1 MSTVKSLLAKL
12 LAVAVVASLIPFA
25 AFAQDGDVPTE
36 LVLGMVPS
44 REAGAIADSL
54 EPLADMLSERL
65 LIPVET
71 FISTNYVG
79 LVEAMGNGRVDIG
92 FFGPSAMVQAMDRY
106 GAVPVTASVRY
117 GSSTYYTQFNV
128 RCDGPVQSF
137 EDFRGASIAFVDPGS
152 SSGYQF
158 PYVFLK
164 NQHGID
170 ANTDMNSIFAG
181 SHDAAAL
188 AVYNGD
194 VDIATSFNDVREDL
208 EEEYP
213 DIMDVVCVMGR
224 TGDIPNDGQ
233 VVRAG
238 LDSDLTAQIQQAL
251 IEIAQTEEG
260 QVLVNELFNVTA
272 FDPVTSEAYDPV
284 REVMAEF
291 E

>member
-1 MSTVKSLLAKL
+1 MKQLLAKF
-12 LAVAVVASLIPFA
+12 LAVAVVAALVPFS
-25 AFAQDGDVPTE
+25 AFAQDGDVPTQ

-106 GAVPVTASVRY
+106 DAVPITASVRY
-117 GSSTYYTQFNV
+117 GSSTYKSQFNV
-128 RCDGPVQSF
+128 RCDGPIQSF

-164 NQHGID
+164 NQYGID
-170 ANTDMNSIFAG
+170 ANTDMSTVFAG

-208 EEEYP
+208 MDEYP
-213 DIMDVVCVMGR
+213 DIMDVVCVMGY

-238 LDSDLTAQIQQAL
+238 LDDQLTAQIQQAL
-251 IEIAQTEEG
+251 IDIAQTEDG
-260 QVLVNELFNVTA
+260 QALVNELFNVTA
-272 FDPVTSEAYDPV
+272 FEPVTSEAYDPV
-284 REVMAEF
+284 REVLAEF
-291 E
+291 Q

>member
-1 MSTVKSLLAKL
+1 MKNAFGKRL
-12 LAVAVVASLIPFA
+12 LAVLMAMALLPFVAW
-25 AFAQDGDVPTE
+25 AQDGDVPTE

-54 EPLADMLSERL
+54 EPLAKLLSERL
-65 LIPVET
+65 LVPVKT
-71 FISTNYVG
+71 FISTDYVG

-117 GSSTYYTQFNV
+117 GSSTYKTQFNV
-128 RCDGPVQSF
+128 RCDGPVKTF
-137 EDFRGASIAFVDPGS
+137 EDFAGKSIAFVDPGS

-164 NQHGID
+164 NNYGID
-170 ANTDMNSIFAG
+170 ANSDMNAVFAG

-194 VDIATSFNDVREDL
+194 VEIATSFNDVREDL
-208 EEEYP
+208 EGDYP
-213 DIMDVVCVMGR
+213 DIMDKVCVMGY

-233 VVRAG
+233 VVRKG
-238 LDSDLTAQIQQAL
+238 LDSEFTASIQQAL
-251 IEIAQTEEG
+251 IEIAETEEG
-260 QVLVNELFNVTA
+260 QALVKELFNVTA
-272 FDPVTSEAYDPV
+272 FAPVTSDAYDPV
-284 REVMAEF
+284 REVLAEF
-291 E
+291 Q

>member
-1 MSTVKSLLAKL
+1 VKQLLAKFM
-12 LAVAVVASLIPFA
+12 VVALALTLVPFA

-54 EPLADMLSERL
+54 EPLADLLSERL

-92 FFGPSAMVQAMDRY
+92 FFGPSAMVQAIDRY
-106 GAVPVTASVRY
+106 DAVPITASVRY
-117 GSSTYYTQFNV
+117 GSSTYKTQFNV
-128 RCDGPVQSF
+128 RCDGPI
-137 EDFRGASIAFVDPGS
+137 ETYDDFRGASIAFVDPGS
-152 SSGYQF
+152 ASGYQF

-164 NQHGID
+164 NQYDID
-170 ANTDMNSIFAG
+170 ANDDMSTVFAG

-208 EEEYP
+208 LDEYP
-213 DIMDVVCVMGR
+213 DIMEQVCVMGY

-238 LDSDLTAQIQQAL
+238 LDSDLAMQIQQAL
-251 IEIAQTEEG
+251 IEIAQTEAG
-260 QVLVNELFNVTA
+260 NALVNELFNVTA

-284 REVMAEF
+284 REVLAEF
-291 E
+291 Q

>member
-1 MSTVKSLLAKL
+1 MKNPLAKL
-12 LAVAVVASLIPFA
+12 LIAALAVTMIPLAAS
-25 AFAQDGDVPTE
+25 AQEGDTPDE

-54 EPLADMLSERL
+54 DPLAEMLSERL
-65 LIPVET
+65 GIPVDT

-79 LVEAMGNGRVDIG
+79 LVEAMGNDRIDIG
-92 FFGPSAMVQAMDRY
+92 FFGPSAMVQAIDRY
-106 GAVPVTASVRY
+106 DAVPITASVRY
-117 GSSTYYTQFNV
+117 GSSTYKTQFNV
-128 RCDGPVQSF
+128 RCDGPIETF
-137 EDFRGASIAFVDPGS
+137 EDFPGASIAFVDPGS

-164 NQHGID
+164 NQQGID
-170 ANTDMNSIFAG
+170 ASTDMSPVFAG

-208 EEEYP
+208 QEEYP
-213 DIMDVVCVMGR
+213 DVMDVVCVMGY

-238 LDSDLTAQIQQAL
+238 LDPELTLQIQQAL
-251 IEIAQTEEG
+251 IDIAETEEG
-260 QVLVNELFNVTA
+260 QALVNELFNVTA
-272 FDPVTSEAYDPV
+272 FEPVSSEAYDPV
-284 REVMAEF
+284 REVLAEF

>member
-1 MSTVKSLLAKL
+1 MKQFIAKL
-12 LAVAVVASLIPFA
+12 MAVALVVSLVPFVAS
-25 AFAQDGDVPTE
+25 AQDGDVPTE

-54 EPLADMLSERL
+54 EPLADLLSERL

-92 FFGPSAMVQAMDRY
+92 FFGPSAMVQAIDRY
-106 GAVPVTASVRY
+106 DAVPITASVRY
-117 GSSTYYTQFNV
+117 GSSTYKTQFNV
-128 RCDGPVQSF
+128 RCDGPIESYD
-137 EDFRGASIAFVDPGS
+137 DFRGASLAFVDPGS
-152 SSGYQF
+152 SSGFQF

-164 NQHGID
+164 NQYGID
-170 ANTDMNSIFAG
+170 ANEDMSTVFAG

-208 EEEYP
+208 LDEYP
-213 DIMDVVCVMGR
+213 DIMEQVCVMGY

-251 IEIAQTEEG
+251 IDIAETEEG
-260 QVLVNELFNVTA
+260 GALVNELFNVTA
-272 FDPVTSEAYDPV
+272 FDPVSSEAYDPV
-284 REVMAEF
+284 REVLAEF
-291 E
+291 Q

>member
-1 MSTVKSLLAKL
+1 MKQLLAKFM
-12 LAVAVVASLIPFA
+12 VVALALTLVPFA

-54 EPLADMLSERL
+54 EPLADLLSERL

-92 FFGPSAMVQAMDRY
+92 FFGPSAMVQAIDRY
-106 GAVPVTASVRY
+106 DAVPITASVRY
-117 GSSTYYTQFNV
+117 GSSTYKTQFNV
-128 RCDGPVQSF
+128 RCDGPI
-137 EDFRGASIAFVDPGS
+137 ETYDDFRGASIAFVDPGS
-152 SSGYQF
+152 ASGYQF

-164 NQHGID
+164 NQYDID
-170 ANTDMNSIFAG
+170 ANDDMSTVFAG

-208 EEEYP
+208 LDEYP
-213 DIMDVVCVMGR
+213 DIMEQVCVMGY

-238 LDSDLTAQIQQAL
+238 LDSDLAMQIQQAL
-251 IEIAQTEEG
+251 IEIAQTEAG
-260 QVLVNELFNVTA
+260 NALVNELFNVTA

-284 REVMAEF
+284 REVLAEF
-291 E
+291 Q

>member
-1 MSTVKSLLAKL
+1 MKNLLVKL
-12 LAVAVVASLIPFA
+12 LIAALAATMVPFVAS
-25 AFAQDGDVPTE
+25 AQDGDVPTE

-79 LVEAMGNGRVDIG
+79 LVEAMGNQRVDIG

-106 GAVPVTASVRY
+106 GAEPITASVRY
-117 GSSTYYTQFNV
+117 GDSTYRTQFNV
-128 RCDGPVQSF
+128 RCDGPIETF
-137 EDFRGASIAFVDPGS
+137 EDFPGASIAFVDPGS
-152 SSGYQF
+152 SSGFQF

-170 ANTDMNSIFAG
+170 ANADMSPVFAG

-188 AVYNGD
+188 AVYNDD
-194 VDIATSFNDVREDL
+194 VDIATSFTDVRDDL
-208 EEEYP
+208 EDEYP
-213 DIMDVVCVMGR
+213 DVRDVVCVAGH

-238 LDSDLTAQIQQAL
+238 LDPELTRQIQQAL
-251 IEIAQTEEG
+251 IDIAETEEG
-260 QVLVNELFNVTA
+260 QELVNELFNVTA
-272 FDPVTSEAYDPV
+272 FDPVGSEAYDPV
-284 REVMAEF
+284 REVLAEF

>member
-1 MSTVKSLLAKL
+1 MKQLIAKF
-12 LAVAVVASLIPFA
+12 LAVALVATLIPFA

-54 EPLADMLSERL
+54 EPLADLLSERL
-65 LIPVET
+65 LIPVDT

-106 GAVPVTASVRY
+106 DAVPITASVRY

-128 RCDGPVQSF
+128 RCDGPIQDF
-137 EDFRGASIAFVDPGS
+137 EDFEGASIAFVDPGS

-170 ANTDMNSIFAG
+170 ANTDMESVFAG

-238 LDSDLTAQIQQAL
+238 LDSDLTQQIQTAL
-251 IEIAQTEEG
+251 IEIAETEEG
-260 QVLVNELFNVTA
+260 NALVNELFNVTA

-284 REVMAEF
+284 REVLQEF
-291 E
+291 Q

>member
-1 MSTVKSLLAKL
+1 MKQFIAKL
-12 LAVAVVASLIPFA
+12 MAVALVVTLVPFA
-25 AFAQDGDVPTE
+25 ASAQDGDVPTE

-54 EPLADMLSERL
+54 EPLADLLSERL

-92 FFGPSAMVQAMDRY
+92 FFGPSAMVQAIDRY
-106 GAVPVTASVRY
+106 DAVPITASVRY
-117 GSSTYYTQFNV
+117 GSSTYKTQFNV
-128 RCDGPVQSF
+128 RCDGPIESYD
-137 EDFRGASIAFVDPGS
+137 DFRGASIAFVDPGS
-152 SSGYQF
+152 ASGYQF

-164 NQHGID
+164 NQYGID
-170 ANTDMNSIFAG
+170 ANDDMSTVFAG

-208 EEEYP
+208 LDEYP
-213 DIMDVVCVMGR
+213 DIMEQVCVLGY

-238 LDSDLTAQIQQAL
+238 LDSELAAQIQQAL
-251 IEIAQTEEG
+251 IDIAETEEG
-260 QVLVNELFNVTA
+260 NALVNELFNVTA
-272 FDPVTSEAYDPV
+272 FDPVSSEAYDPV
-284 REVMAEF
+284 REVLAEF
-291 E
+291 Q

>member
-1 MSTVKSLLAKL
+1 MKNIWVKLL
-12 LAVAVVASLIPFA
+12 LAVLAATMVPMVAS
-25 AFAQDGDVPTE
+25 AQDGDVPSK

-54 EPLADMLSERL
+54 DPLAKLLSERL
-65 LIPVET
+65 LIPVDT

-106 GAVPVTASVRY
+106 GAVPITASVRY
-117 GSSTYYTQFNV
+117 GSSTYKSQFNV
-128 RCDGPVQSF
+128 RCDGPVKSF
-137 EDFRGASIAFVDPGS
+137 DDLPGKSIAFVDPGS

-164 NQHGID
+164 NKYGID
-170 ANTDMNSIFAG
+170 ANEDMSPIFAG

-194 VDIATSFNDVREDL
+194 VDVATSFNDVREDL
-208 EEEYP
+208 QAEYP
-213 DIMDVVCVMGR
+213 DIMDVVCVLGY

-238 LDSDLTAQIQQAL
+238 LDSQLTTDIQQAL

-260 QVLVNELFNVTA
+260 QKLVNDLFNVTA
-272 FDPVTSEAYDPV
+272 FDPVTSAAYDPV
-284 REVMAEF
+284 REVLAEF
-291 E
+291 Q

>member
-1 MSTVKSLLAKL
+1 MKTLLAKTL
-12 LAVAVVASLIPFA
+12 AAAVALSLVPFA

-44 REAGAIADSL
+44 READAIVDSL
-54 EPLADMLSERL
+54 EPLAQLLSERL
-65 LIPVET
+65 LIPVDT

-92 FFGPSAMVQAMDRY
+92 FFGPAAMVQAMDRY
-106 GAVPVTASVRY
+106 GAVPITASVRF
-117 GSSTYYTQFNV
+117 GSPTYKSQFNIA
-128 RCDGPVQSF
+128 CDGPIQAF
-137 EDFRGASIAFVDPGS
+137 EDLAGATIAFVDPGS

-164 NQHGID
+164 REYGID
-170 ANTDMNSIFAG
+170 ASTDMSAVFAG
-181 SHDAAAL
+181 SHDAAVL

-194 VDIATSFNDVREDL
+194 VDVAVSFNDARTAIDDDF
-208 EEEYP
+208 P
-213 DIMDVVCVMGR
+213 DVMDKVCVLGY

-238 LDSDLTAQIQQAL
+238 LDADLAQQIADAL
-251 IEIAQTEEG
+251 IAIAETEEG
-260 QVLVNELFNVTA
+260 QELTQALFNVTSFA
-272 FDPVTSEAYDPV
+272 PITSEAYDPV
-284 REVMAEF
+284 REVLAEF

>member
-1 MSTVKSLLAKL
+1 MKQFLAKL
-12 LAVAVVASLIPFA
+12 IAVALVATLVPFVAS
-25 AFAQDGDVPTE
+25 AQDGDVPTE

-54 EPLADMLSERL
+54 EPLAELLSERL

-92 FFGPSAMVQAMDRY
+92 FFGPSAMVQAIDRY
-106 GAVPVTASVRY
+106 DAVPITASVRY
-117 GSSTYYTQFNV
+117 GSSTYKTQFNV
-128 RCDGPVQSF
+128 RCDGPI
-137 EDFRGASIAFVDPGS
+137 ETYDDFRGASIAFVDPGS

-164 NQHGID
+164 NQHGIVAD
-170 ANTDMNSIFAG
+170 EDMSTVFAG

-208 EEEYP
+208 QGEYG
-213 DIMDVVCVMGR
+213 DIMEQVCVLGY

-238 LDSDLTAQIQQAL
+238 LDSELAAQIQQAL
-251 IEIAQTEEG
+251 IEIAETEEG
-260 QVLVNELFNVTA
+260 NALVNELFNVTA
-272 FDPVTSEAYDPV
+272 FDPVSSEAYDPV
-284 REVMAEF
+284 RDVLAEF
-291 E
+291 Q

>member
-1 MSTVKSLLAKL
+1 MKTAFGKRL
-12 LAVAVVASLIPFA
+12 LAVLLAMALLPFVAS
-25 AFAQDGDVPTE
+25 AQDGDVPTE

-54 EPLADMLSERL
+54 DPLAKLLSERL
-65 LIPVET
+65 LIPVKT
-71 FISTNYVG
+71 FISTDYVG

-106 GAVPVTASVRY
+106 GAVPITASVRY
-117 GSSTYYTQFNV
+117 GSSTYKTQFNV
-128 RCDGPVQSF
+128 QCNGPVKTF
-137 EDFRGASIAFVDPGS
+137 EDFRGKSIAFVDPGS

-164 NQHGID
+164 NKYGID
-170 ANTDMNSIFAG
+170 ANTDMSSIFAG

-208 EEEYP
+208 EKDYP
-213 DIMDVVCVMGR
+213 DIMDKVCVMGY

-233 VVRAG
+233 VVRKG
-238 LDSDLTAQIQQAL
+238 LDSTLTKNIQQAL
-251 IEIAQTEEG
+251 IEIAQTEDG
-260 QVLVNELFNVTA
+260 QKLVNDLFNVTA
-272 FDPVTSEAYDPV
+272 FAPVTSAAYDPV
-284 REVMAEF
+284 REVLAEF
-291 E
+291 K

>member
-1 MSTVKSLLAKL
+1 MKQFVAKL
-12 LAVAVVASLIPFA
+12 MAVALVVTLVPFA
-25 AFAQDGDVPTE
+25 ASAQDGDVPTE

-54 EPLADMLSERL
+54 EPLADLLSERL

-92 FFGPSAMVQAMDRY
+92 FFGPSAMVQAIDRY
-106 GAVPVTASVRY
+106 DAVPITASVRY
-117 GSSTYYTQFNV
+117 GSSTYKTQFNV
-128 RCDGPVQSF
+128 RCDGPIESYDDF
-137 EDFRGASIAFVDPGS
+137 EGASIAFVDPGS
-152 SSGYQF
+152 ASGYQF

-164 NQHGID
+164 NQHGLD
-170 ANTDMNSIFAG
+170 ANEDMSTVFAG

-208 EEEYP
+208 LDEYS
-213 DIMDVVCVMGR
+213 DIMEQVCVLGY

-238 LDSDLTAQIQQAL
+238 LDSDLAAQIQQAL
-251 IEIAQTEEG
+251 IEIAETEEG
-260 QVLVNELFNVTA
+260 NALVNELFNVTA
-272 FDPVTSEAYDPV
+272 FDPVSSEAYDPV
-284 REVMAEF
+284 REVLAEF
-291 E
+291 Q

>member
-1 MSTVKSLLAKL
+1 MKSLFAKF
-12 LAVAVVASLIPFA
+12 LAVALVASLIPFA

-54 EPLADMLSERL
+54 DPLAELLAERL
-65 LIPVET
+65 LIPVDT

-79 LVEAMGNGRVDIG
+79 LVEAMGNGRIDIG
-92 FFGPSAMVQAMDRY
+92 FFGPSAMVQAIDRY

-117 GSSTYYTQFNV
+117 GSSTYKTQFNV
-128 RCDGPVQSF
+128 ACDGPIQSF
-137 EDFRGASIAFVDPGS
+137 EDLRGATIAFVDPGS

-164 NQHGID
+164 NEYGID
-170 ANTDMNSIFAG
+170 VDNEMTTVFAG

-194 VDIATSFNDVREDL
+194 VDVATSFNDVREDL
-208 EEEYP
+208 FDEGFE
-213 DIMDVVCVMGR
+213 DIMEKVCVLGYS
-224 TGDIPNDGQ
+224 GDIPNDGQ

-260 QVLVNELFNVTA
+260 NALVNELFNVTA
-272 FDPVTSEAYDPV
+272 FDPITSEAYDPV
-284 REVMAEF
+284 REVLAEF
-291 E
+291 Q

>member
-1 MSTVKSLLAKL
+1 MKNLLAKL
-12 LAVAVVASLIPFA
+12 MITALAATLVPFA

-54 EPLADMLSERL
+54 DPLAEMLSERL

-79 LVEAMGNGRVDIG
+79 LVEAMGTGRIDIG
-92 FFGPSAMVQAMDRY
+92 FFGPSAMVQAMDVY
-106 GAVPVTASVRY
+106 GAEPITATVRY
-117 GSSTYYTQFNV
+117 GSSVYHTQFNV

-137 EDFRGASIAFVDPGS
+137 EDFPGASIAFVDPGS
-152 SSGYQF
+152 ASGYQF

-164 NQHGID
+164 NEHGID
-170 ANTDMNSIFAG
+170 ANTDMNTVFAG

-194 VDIATSFNDVREDL
+194 VDVATSFNDVREDL
-208 EEEYP
+208 QDDYP
-213 DIMDVVCVMGR
+213 DVMDVVCVMGR

-238 LDSDLTAQIQQAL
+238 LDPDVVTQIQQAL
-251 IEIAQTEEG
+251 IEIGETEEG
-260 QVLVNELFNVTA
+260 SAIIDELFNA
-272 FDPVTSEAYDPV
+272 SGFDPVTSEAFDPV
-284 REVMAEF
+284 RDVMAEF

>member
-1 MSTVKSLLAKL
+1 VKQLLAKFM
-12 LAVAVVASLIPFA
+12 VVALALTLVPFA

-54 EPLADMLSERL
+54 EPLADLLSERL

-92 FFGPSAMVQAMDRY
+92 FFGPSAMVQAIDRY
-106 GAVPVTASVRY
+106 DAVPITASVRY
-117 GSSTYYTQFNV
+117 GSSTYKTQFNV
-128 RCDGPVQSF
+128 RCDGPI
-137 EDFRGASIAFVDPGS
+137 ETYDDFRGASIAFVDPGS
-152 SSGYQF
+152 TSGYQF

-164 NQHGID
+164 NQQGID
-170 ANTDMNSIFAG
+170 ANEDMSTVFAG

-208 EEEYP
+208 LDEYP
-213 DIMDVVCVMGR
+213 DIMEQVCVMGY

-238 LDSDLTAQIQQAL
+238 LDSDLAMQIQQAL
-251 IEIAQTEEG
+251 IDIADTEEG
-260 QVLVNELFNVTA
+260 NALVNELFNVTS
-272 FDPVTSEAYDPV
+272 FDPVTSQAYDPV
-284 REVMAEF
+284 REVLAEF
-291 E
+291 Q

>member
-1 MSTVKSLLAKL
+1 MKKIWVKLL
-12 LAVAVVASLIPFA
+12 LAVLAATMVPMVAS
-25 AFAQDGDVPTE
+25 AQDGDIPSK

-54 EPLADMLSERL
+54 DPLAKLLSERL
-65 LIPVET
+65 LIPVDT

-106 GAVPVTASVRY
+106 GAVPITASVRY
-117 GSSTYYTQFNV
+117 GSSTYKSQFNV
-128 RCDGPVQSF
+128 RCDGPVKSF
-137 EDFRGASIAFVDPGS
+137 DDLAGKSIAFVDPGS

-164 NQHGID
+164 NQYGID
-170 ANTDMNSIFAG
+170 ANEDMSPIFAG

-194 VDIATSFNDVREDL
+194 VDVATSFNDVREDL
-208 EEEYP
+208 QAEYP
-213 DIMDVVCVMGR
+213 DIMDVVCVLGY

-238 LDSDLTAQIQQAL
+238 LDSQLTTDIQQAL

-260 QVLVNELFNVTA
+260 QKLVNDLFNVTA
-272 FDPVTSEAYDPV
+272 FDPVTSAAYDPV
-284 REVMAEF
+284 REVLAEF
-291 E
+291 Q

>member
-1 MSTVKSLLAKL
+1 MKQFVAKL
-12 LAVAVVASLIPFA
+12 MAVALVVTLVPFVAS
-25 AFAQDGDVPTE
+25 AQDGDVPTE

-54 EPLADMLSERL
+54 EPLADLLSERL

-79 LVEAMGNGRVDIG
+79 LVEAMGNGRIDIG
-92 FFGPSAMVQAMDRY
+92 FFGPSAMVQAIDRY
-106 GAVPVTASVRY
+106 DAVPITASVRY
-117 GSSTYYTQFNV
+117 GSSTYKTQFNV
-128 RCDGPVQSF
+128 RCDGPI
-137 EDFRGASIAFVDPGS
+137 ETYDDFRGASIAFVDPGS
-152 SSGYQF
+152 ASGYQF

-164 NQHGID
+164 NQYGID
-170 ANTDMNSIFAG
+170 PNEDMSTVFAG

-188 AVYNGD
+188 AVYNED

-208 EEEYP
+208 LDEYP
-213 DIMDVVCVMGR
+213 DIMEQVCVMGY

-238 LDSDLTAQIQQAL
+238 LDSDLAAQIQQAL
-251 IEIAQTEEG
+251 IDIAETDEG
-260 QVLVNELFNVTA
+260 NALVNELFNVTA
-272 FDPVTSEAYDPV
+272 FDPVSSEAYDPV
-284 REVMAEF
+284 REVLAEF

>member
-1 MSTVKSLLAKL
+1 VKQLLTKFL
-12 LAVAVVASLIPFA
+12 VVTLVATLVPFVAS
-25 AFAQDGDVPTE
+25 AQDGDVPTE

-44 REAGAIADSL
+44 LEAGAIADSL
-54 EPLADMLSERL
+54 EPLADLLSERL

-92 FFGPSAMVQAMDRY
+92 FFGPSAMVQAIDRY
-106 GAVPVTASVRY
+106 DAVPITASVRY
-117 GSSTYYTQFNV
+117 GSSTYKTQFNV
-128 RCDGPVQSF
+128 RCDGPI
-137 EDFRGASIAFVDPGS
+137 ETYDDFRGASIAFVDPGS
-152 SSGYQF
+152 ASGYQF

-164 NQHGID
+164 NQYDID
-170 ANTDMNSIFAG
+170 ANDDMSTVFAG

-208 EEEYP
+208 LDEYP
-213 DIMDVVCVMGR
+213 DIMEQVCVMGY

-238 LDSDLTAQIQQAL
+238 LDSDLAMQIQQAL
-251 IEIAQTEEG
+251 IEIAQTEAG
-260 QVLVNELFNVTA
+260 NALVNELFNVTA

-284 REVMAEF
+284 REVLAEF
-291 E
+291 Q

>member
-1 MSTVKSLLAKL
+1 MKQFLAKL
-12 LAVAVVASLIPFA
+12 MVVALAATLVPFVA
-25 AFAQDGDVPTE
+25 SAQDGDVPTE

-54 EPLADMLSERL
+54 EPLADLLSERL

-92 FFGPSAMVQAMDRY
+92 FFGPSAMVQAIDRY
-106 GAVPVTASVRY
+106 DAVPITASVRY
-117 GSSTYYTQFNV
+117 GSSTYKTQFNV
-128 RCDGPVQSF
+128 RCDGEVETY

-152 SSGYQF
+152 ASGYQF

-164 NQHGID
+164 NQYGID
-170 ANTDMNSIFAG
+170 ANDDMSTVFAG

-208 EEEYP
+208 QGEYP
-213 DIMDVVCVMGR
+213 DIMEQVCVMGY

-238 LDSDLTAQIQQAL
+238 LDSELAAQIQQAL
-251 IEIAQTEEG
+251 IDIAETEEG
-260 QVLVNELFNVTA
+260 NALVNELFNVTS
-272 FDPVTSEAYDPV
+272 FDPVASEAYDPV
-284 REVMAEF
+284 REVLAEF

>member
-1 MSTVKSLLAKL
+1 MKNLLVKFLVVA
-12 LAVAVVASLIPFA
+12 LAVTLVPFA
-25 AFAQDGDVPTE
+25 ASAQDEGETPTE

-54 EPLADMLSERL
+54 EPLAEMLSERL

-79 LVEAMGNGRVDIG
+79 LVEAMGTGRVDIG
-92 FFGPSAMVQAMDRY
+92 FFGPSAMVQAMDMY
-106 GAVPVTASVRY
+106 DAVPVTASVRF
-117 GSSTYYTQFNV
+117 GSSVYHTQFNV
-128 RCDGPVQSF
+128 RCDGPIQSF
-137 EDFRGASIAFVDPGS
+137 EDFPGASIAFVDPGS
-152 SSGYQF
+152 ASGYQF

-164 NQHGID
+164 NDHGID
-170 ANTDMNSIFAG
+170 ANTDMSTVFAG

-194 VDIATSFNDVREDL
+194 VEIATSFNDVREDL
-208 EEEYP
+208 LEDYP
-213 DIMDVVCVMGR
+213 DVMEQVCVMGR

-238 LDSDLTAQIQQAL
+238 LSDDLTQQIQQAL
-251 IEIAQTEEG
+251 IEIGETEEG
-260 QVLVNELFNVTA
+260 GAIINELFNATG
-272 FDPVTSEAYDPV
+272 FDPVTSEAFDPV
-284 REVMAEF
+284 RDVMAEF

>member
-1 MSTVKSLLAKL
+1 MKQFLAKL
-12 LAVAVVASLIPFA
+12 MVVALVVTLVPFVA
-25 AFAQDGDVPTE
+25 SAQDGDVPTE

-54 EPLADMLSERL
+54 EPLADLLSERL

-92 FFGPSAMVQAMDRY
+92 FFGPSAMVQAIDRY
-106 GAVPVTASVRY
+106 DAVPITASVRY
-117 GSSTYYTQFNV
+117 GSSTYKTQFNV
-128 RCDGPVQSF
+128 RCDGPI
-137 EDFRGASIAFVDPGS
+137 ETYDDFRGASIAFVDPGS
-152 SSGYQF
+152 ASGYQF

-164 NQHGID
+164 NQYGVD
-170 ANTDMNSIFAG
+170 ANEDMSTVFAG

-208 EEEYP
+208 QGEYP
-213 DIMDVVCVMGR
+213 DIMEQVCVMGY

-238 LDSDLTAQIQQAL
+238 LDSDLAAQIQQAL
-251 IEIAQTEEG
+251 IEIAETDEG
-260 QVLVNELFNVTA
+260 NALVNELFNVTA
-272 FDPVTSEAYDPV
+272 FDPVASEAYDPV
-284 REVMAEF
+284 REVLAEF
-291 E
+291 Q

>member
-1 MSTVKSLLAKL
+1 MKNLLVKFMIIALA
-12 LAVAVVASLIPFA
+12 ATMVPFA
-25 AFAQDGDVPTE
+25 ASAQEDGDVPTE

-79 LVEAMGNGRVDIG
+79 LVEAMGTGRVDIG
-92 FFGPSAMVQAMDRY
+92 FFGPSAMVQAMDMY
-106 GAVPVTASVRY
+106 DAEPITATVRY
-117 GSSTYYTQFNV
+117 GSSVYHTQFNV
-128 RCDGPVQSF
+128 RCDGPIQSF
-137 EDFRGASIAFVDPGS
+137 EDFPGASIAFVDPGS
-152 SSGYQF
+152 ASGYQF

-164 NQHGID
+164 NEHGVD
-170 ANTDMNSIFAG
+170 ADTDMNTVFAG

-208 EEEYP
+208 LADYP
-213 DIMDVVCVMGR
+213 DVMEQVCVMGR

-238 LDSDLTAQIQQAL
+238 LDDDLVAQIQEAL
-251 IEIAQTEEG
+251 IEIGETEEG
-260 QVLVNELFNVTA
+260 AAIIDELFNA
-272 FDPVTSEAYDPV
+272 SGFEPVTSDAYDPV
-284 REVMAEF
+284 RDVMEEF